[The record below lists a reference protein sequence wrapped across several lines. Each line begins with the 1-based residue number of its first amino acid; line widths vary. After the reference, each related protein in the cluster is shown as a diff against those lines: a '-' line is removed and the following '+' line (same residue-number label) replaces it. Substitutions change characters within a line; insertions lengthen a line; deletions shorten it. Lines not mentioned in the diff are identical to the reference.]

1 MREREAGRERD
12 KEISKPLEKGKN
24 LISIV
29 STSLDAMS
37 NLKQKN
43 NHKEHKEIGRYHPFK
58 GKNKS
63 TESVPEKQQMVDLL
77 DKDLK

>member
-12 KEISKPLEKGKN
+12 KEISKPLEKGEN

-43 NHKEHKEIGRYHPFK
+43 NHKEHKE
-58 GKNKS
+58 
-63 TESVPEKQQMVDLL
+63 
-77 DKDLK
+77 